1 MQFFDYLGI
10 WAENWNLWVDISGNV
25 KTGFTTTSIC
35 IFRKVAWYTRAVD
48 LAQFYRKNARGT
60 QKNKGTASIFAWF
73 CTRSRGHGQQ
83 RDPAKTSGRR
93 PLRKRC
99 RFTID
104 PQVQYLLVEGTALGI
119 YSSQALKGSDAAQPT
134 GCSASLCAMCYQW
147 NHRSI
152 DDRRDLPIWIS
163 SMEIQSN
170 IKTGFTT
177 TSIGTNSQNL

>member
-1 MQFFDYLGI
+1 MR
-10 WAENWNLWVDISGNV
+10 
-25 KTGFTTTSIC
+25 IC

-48 LAQFYRKNARGT
+48 LAQFYRKDARGT
-60 QKNKGTASIFAWF
+60 QKNKGTAIIFAWF

-119 YSSQALKGSDAAQPT
+119 YSSQALKGSDAALPM
-134 GCSASLCAMCYQW
+134 GCSAPFVPCVTNETDYPLARWHKKRQKQTKRQHVASETVNPLA
-147 NHRSI
+147 
-152 DDRRDLPIWIS
+152 
-163 SMEIQSN
+163 
-170 IKTGFTT
+170 TGEMYY
-177 TSIGTNSQNL
+177 IRI

>member
-1 MQFFDYLGI
+1 MR
-10 WAENWNLWVDISGNV
+10 
-25 KTGFTTTSIC
+25 IC

-73 CTRSRGHGQQ
+73 CTRSRGHGQLEGPDGDKWSKTTQETLPFCQKSSTILISRRHRAWRIRQPSAQ
-83 RDPAKTSGRR
+83 RERR
-93 PLRKRC
+93 SSA
-99 RFTID
+99 D
-104 PQVQYLLVEGTALGI
+104 GLLCL
-119 YSSQALKGSDAAQPT
+119 P
-134 GCSASLCAMCYQW
+134 CAMCRQW
-147 NHRSI
+147 NYRFI